1 MIPGAQPDS
10 YVNTEALTKSLVVQQ
25 MVVEVL
31 ICITHFLHI
40 VVLIR
45 TRKINASEA
54 SHHISRHADKRHF
67 QWKNIDS

>member
-40 VVLIR
+40 VVLI
-45 TRKINASEA
+45 
-54 SHHISRHADKRHF
+54 
-67 QWKNIDS
+67 